1 MSTSIGD
8 RTQKKGAHS
17 GRARQRLL
25 SNTSTN
31 AFLPMLLVTCAIT
44 GLMLFQAWQL
54 YKDRSVLADLRAN
67 QRPAYVEAQRLQTQ
81 LEGVAA
87 GTAELA
93 KQGNANA
100 QLIVEAL
107 RSRGITINPD
117 ARR

>member
-8 RTQKKGAHS
+8 RSKKKGFNP
-17 GRARQRLL
+17 QRMRNLLL
-25 SNTSTN
+25 SETSTS
-31 AFLPMLLVTCAIT
+31 AFLPILLVTCAIT
-44 GLMLFQAWQL
+44 GLLLFQAWQL

-67 QRPAYVEAQRLQTQ
+67 QRPAYVEAQRLQDQ

-100 QLIVEAL
+100 KLIVEAL
-107 RSRGITINPD
+107 RSRGITINTD

>member
-8 RTQKKGAHS
+8 RTKKKGAGV
-17 GRARQRLL
+17 GRVRQQLL
-25 SNTSTN
+25 SDTSTS
-31 AFLPMLLVTCAIT
+31 AFLPILLVTCAIT
-44 GLMLFQAWQL
+44 GLLLFQAWQL
-54 YKDRSVLADLRAN
+54 YKDRRVLADLRAN